1 MRKMRAI
8 LLAGVLTGNAPLL
21 QAQDSTVVEIPAPP
35 LPAMPFP
42 PRDEGN
48 ADPEWTRFRAEL
60 LAAVQR
66 KDLAFVMNTVAPDV
80 RNGIG
85 RPDGHEE
92 FRRQWSVSDVDSPLW
107 RELPRAL
114 ALGAVYYQNE
124 RIPRSLCAPYVLPH
138 WPADSDWRSNGA
150 ITVENSVVHAMPSAN
165 SPVTRS
171 LGHVIVRVVDWEV
184 ADTDASVKQKWVKI
198 AVDGNNGFIPEE
210 QIRSPIEHLACF
222 RRSDSGWRL
231 HSLLAAGE

>member
-1 MRKMRAI
+1 MRKLRVM
-8 LLAGVLTGNAPLL
+8 LLAAVLSGGAPVL
-21 QAQDSTVVEIPAPP
+21 QAQDSAAIVIPPPP

-42 PRDEGN
+42 PRDEGS
-48 ADPEWTRFRAEL
+48 ADADWMRFRNEL
-60 LAAVQR
+60 LSAVQR
-66 KDLAFVMNTVAPDV
+66 KDLVAVMNAVAPDV

-92 FRRQWSVSDVDSPLW
+92 FRRQWSVGDVDSPLW

-114 ALGAVYYQNE
+114 SLGAVYYQNE
-124 RIPRSLCAPYVLPH
+124 RIPRSLCAPYVLPY

-150 ITVENSVVHAMPSAN
+150 ITVKDSPMRVMPSVN
-165 SPVTRS
+165 SPVINT
-171 LGHVIVRVVDWEV
+171 LGHVIVRVIDWEV
-184 ADTDASVKQKWVKI
+184 ADTDQATRQKWVKI
-198 AVDGNNGFIPEE
+198 TVDGKDGFIPEE

-222 RRSDSGWRL
+222 RRSSSGWQL